1 MSPEELLKKAES
13 LAKQL
18 ADAKKV
24 LDTASDAGKKIAQAK
39 VDKLEA
45 GIKAM
50 GKKAAPAMQKLKKA
64 GEEGAAVASFWS
76 NPIGSI
82 FNPNGLKNVTS
93 AASSIYGAMKKGY
106 DFSRSMDGKLM
117 EGLKQVGKYATD
129 PVGLAKDMI
138 KGSDFAA
145 EAKKKKDAEV
155 RAKKDQQS
163 AKLPGGATE
172 IKIQQGAKKGTYASA
187 KKKDPNL
194 DSYIAQRKKL
204 KKGSPEYNKIQG
216 KINAAYGVGG
226 RSVSPKKAETKAVT
240 KVETKTPKAEL
251 AGATKKPAIK
261 KPETKKPVATG
272 AKAGSGG
279 RDAAKMFEEEVKS
292 SAPISKKKEASRREK
307 RLQARLNRL
316 KGRK

>member
-1 MSPEELLKKAES
+1 
-13 LAKQL
+13 
-18 ADAKKV
+18 
-24 LDTASDAGKKIAQAK
+24 
-39 VDKLEA
+39 
-45 GIKAM
+45 
-50 GKKAAPAMQKLKKA
+50 
-64 GEEGAAVASFWS
+64 
-76 NPIGSI
+76 
-82 FNPNGLKNVTS
+82 
-93 AASSIYGAMKKGY
+93 
-106 DFSRSMDGKLM
+106 MDGKLM

-129 PVGLAKDMI
+129 PVGFAKDMI

-145 EAKKKKDAEV
+145 EAKKNKDAEV
-155 RAKKDQQS
+155 RAKKAGS
-163 AKLPGGATE
+163 ATAAGASDAAAAKVGKGGATA
-172 IKIQQGAKKGTYASA
+172 AKKGTYASA

-204 KKGSPEYNKIQG
+204 KKGTPEYNKIQG

-251 AGATKKPAIK
+251 AGVTKKPAIK

-272 AKAGSGG
+272 TKAGSGG

-292 SAPISKKKEASRREK
+292 SAPISKKKEVSRREK